1 MLLRLMIVLIV
12 FCVQKEEARTRGTP
26 VTPESFKAWR
36 EMFMKEIAIKQA
48 REEEEKMKGMTPKER
63 EEYKK
68 LATRPSGALRC
79 SRVAGRVLTSCTGRQ
94 LFESDKTLYAADDG
108 LLEEGTVSVD
118 FSQYERETVEEEEEE
133 SGVTFSDSD

>member
-1 MLLRLMIVLIV
+1 
-12 FCVQKEEARTRGTP
+12 
-26 VTPESFKAWR
+26 
-36 EMFMKEIAIKQA
+36 MKEMAVKQA

-68 LATRPSGALRC
+68 LATRPSGVLRC
-79 SRVAGRVLTSCTGRQ
+79 GRAAGILTSCTGRQ
-94 LFESDKTLYAADDG
+94 LFESDKNLDAADDS